1 MVAGTVVTLWL
12 AECALEVVVLWGL
25 VLWELEVVAGAVGAP
40 LWMQLQ
46 LAECQLEVVVLGLH
60 LAVLWLGVQLALLRC
75 PPLVGWRRCCRP
87 RNESLRV
94 HCTPAHIAI
103 EGKGNVLTHV

>member
-12 AECALEVVVLWGL
+12 AEWALEVLVLWGP
-25 VLWELEVVAGAVGAP
+25 VLWGLEVVAGSVGAA

-46 LAECQLEVVVLGLH
+46 LAECQLEVVVLEH
-60 LAVLWLGVQLALLRC
+60 LAVLSLGVQLYLLRR
-75 PPLVGWRRCCRP
+75 PPLVGWRSCCLP
-87 RNESLRV
+87 QNGSLRV

>member
-25 VLWELEVVAGAVGAP
+25 GLWGLQVVAGSVGAA

-46 LAECQLEVVVLGLH
+46 LAECQLEVVVAEH
-60 LAVLWLGVQLALLRC
+60 WLAMPWLEAQVELSLLR
-75 PPLVGWRRCCRP
+75 G
-87 RNESLRV
+87 
-94 HCTPAHIAI
+94 
-103 EGKGNVLTHV
+103 

>member
-25 VLWELEVVAGAVGAP
+25 GLWGLQVVAGSVGAA

-46 LAECQLEVVVLGLH
+46 LAECALEVVVAEH
-60 LAVLWLGVQLALLRC
+60 WLAMTWLEVQLSLLR
-75 PPLVGWRRCCRP
+75 R
-87 RNESLRV
+87 
-94 HCTPAHIAI
+94 
-103 EGKGNVLTHV
+103 

>member
-1 MVAGTVVTLWL
+1 MVTLWL
-12 AECALEVVVLWGL
+12 AECALEVVVLWALGL
-25 VLWELEVVAGAVGAP
+25 WGLQVVAGSVGAA

-46 LAECQLEVVVLGLH
+46 LAECQLEVVVDEHGLV
-60 LAVLWLGVQLALLRC
+60 VLWLEVPALLRC
-75 PPLVGWRRCCRP
+75 RPLVGWRNCCRLQ
-87 RNESLRV
+87 NGSLRV